1 MGPEEFY
8 HLSHLSN
15 RKYLRE
21 IRIKSLAWMLECFEK
36 GTIRKRTIVNLIPKD
51 DLVELMHELETEEK
65 YETCAVIK
73 KILEK
78 IYIQNVA
85 KNTKRK

>member
-1 MGPEEFY
+1 
-8 HLSHLSN
+8 
-15 RKYLRE
+15 
-21 IRIKSLAWMLECFEK
+21 
-36 GTIRKRTIVNLIPKD
+36 IRKRTIVNLIPKD